1 MGGASG
7 TVAGLGLCLA
17 PPLFGLVR
25 FSPGSWVLGTRWV
38 ATCSWLGLLPLAP
51 VVHLHIHRASA
62 VVASVGG
69 VPVRLMLC
77 ISWRASVVA
86 RPFRLCAVFS
96 GFVPLFSASRPLS
109 APKAVAVFSF
119 RASCPFSAC
128 VPFSAS
134 VPPPCWPSGLLLYSP
149 VHVPTSLYAGFPSG
163 WRVALGWLARGSC
176 CVSRCWS
183 ARCGGRFSLGLLLAL
198 AGTAPLCA

>member
-1 MGGASG
+1 MCF
-7 TVAGLGLCLA
+7 T
-17 PPLFGLVR
+17 
-25 FSPGSWVLGTRWV
+25 
-38 ATCSWLGLLPLAP
+38 WLK
-51 VVHLHIHRASA
+51 HLT
-62 VVASVGG
+62 
-69 VPVRLMLC
+69 P
-77 ISWRASVVA
+77 

-134 VPPPCWPSGLLLYSP
+134 VPPPRWPSGLLLYSP

-198 AGTAPLCA
+198 VGTAPLCARVCVRPCGFRWLACGNRTLLRVERKDIQNSLKYIRI